1 MKPLRVASG
10 MVAVSVLLVASAC
23 ASPQG
28 DDALRQAVPPGFTP
42 LFDGKT
48 LDGWR
53 GDLKLWSI
61 RDGAIRG
68 SADRRIEK
76 SSFLIHDGEFA
87 NFELHFKYRITE
99 GGNSGFQFR
108 SRAVD
113 EAGYTVSG
121 YQANVVP
128 ADQLVRFG
136 MIYENLGRNE
146 IALLSERVEI
156 SNDGG
161 ALVRSVKGAVNPV
174 KLLLDAYRPYPE
186 WNDYV
191 VIAYDNRII
200 HAINGYL
207 ALDAIDNDPTGA
219 KSGLF
224 ALQIDSFGTPM
235 QVEFK
240 DIQVR
245 PLAGPPDIEMRFVSN
260 PGAPETTSTIP
271 KRPGR

>member
-1 MKPLRVASG
+1 
-10 MVAVSVLLVASAC
+10 MVAVSVALVASAC
-23 ASPQG
+23 ASPQ
-28 DDALRQAVPPGFTP
+28 AVHAPTQAVPAGFTP
-42 LFDGKT
+42 LFDGRT

-53 GDLKLWSI
+53 GDPNLWSV
-61 RDGAIRG
+61 RDGAITG
-68 SADRRIEK
+68 AADKRIEK

-87 NFELHFKYRITE
+87 NFELRFKYRITE

-108 SRAVD
+108 SSVVD
-113 EAGYTVSG
+113 EADYTVSG

-128 ADQLVRFG
+128 AGQLVRFG

-156 SNDGG
+156 SSDNG
-161 ALVRSVKGAVNPV
+161 ALVRSVKGSVNPV
-174 KLLLDAYRPYPE
+174 KLLLDAYRPRPE

-207 ALDAIDNDPTGA
+207 ALDAVDNDPKGA

-235 QVEFK
+235 QVQFK
-240 DIQVR
+240 NIQVR
-245 PLAGPPDIEMRFVSN
+245 PLTGPPDIQGRFVTN
-260 PGAPETTSTIP
+260 PGAPETTSAIP
-271 KRPGR
+271 KRPVR